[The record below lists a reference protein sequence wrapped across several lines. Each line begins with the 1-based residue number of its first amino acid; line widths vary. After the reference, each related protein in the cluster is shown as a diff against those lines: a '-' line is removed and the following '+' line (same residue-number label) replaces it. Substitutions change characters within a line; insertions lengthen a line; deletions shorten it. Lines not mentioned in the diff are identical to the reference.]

1 MVDTYLD
8 ALKTPYRPLRDGEAA
23 THEGGIAHSIDT
35 WSRLNRFLILGS
47 EGSFYQSGRDLT
59 IENVASVKECLAEDY
74 ERALDIIL
82 EISEAGRAP
91 KNDPAIL
98 ALAIATL
105 DPFTEVRRLAFHRL
119 SRICRT
125 GTHLL
130 HFAAYRKALGGGW
143 GRGMRTSIGKW
154 FTEKDTKDLAYQAVK
169 YPSRDNWALSDLL
182 RLAHP
187 QMDEDHSAIAKWIV
201 DREYD
206 GDNPAILGWQRLHEN
221 EEFRENYVAKIITEY
236 GLPREAVPNKYLNSP
251 DVWEALLQ
259 DMPMTAMI
267 RNLNKMTM
275 VGLMNESSALRTV
288 IDRLGDQERIRK
300 ARVHPIALLAAIKT
314 YEQGKGERGKL
325 TWTPVKRIVNA
336 LDEAF
341 YLAFGNVPKSGKQ
354 MRLSLDVSS
363 SMDGNHVA
371 GMPFLS
377 AREASAAMALVTK
390 AVEGDDAHFL
400 AYSHQLVEI
409 DIRPSMR
416 LDEVIRTM
424 KRIPYGGTYC
434 SLPIQDALRTGIAID
449 AFVSYTDSETWNGS
463 RWGYGMYG
471 SQSTEGLQTADEALR
486 DYRERSGIA
495 ARHVVCA
502 MTATD
507 FSIANPNDPLQLD
520 IGGFDTATPEVLSM
534 FVAGQV

>member
-8 ALKTPYRPLRDGEAA
+8 ALKTPYRPLREGEAE
-23 THEGGIAHSIDT
+23 THEGGIAQSIDK

-59 IENVASVKECLAEDY
+59 IGNVASVRECLAEDSF
-74 ERALDIIL
+74 RAINTIV

-98 ALAIATL
+98 AIAIASIDS
-105 DPFTEVRRLAFHRL
+105 DPLTRHRGFGAVPNV
-119 SRICRT
+119 CRT

-143 GRGMRTSIGKW
+143 GRGMRTAIGKW
-154 FTEKDTKDLAYQAVK
+154 FTEKDAKDFAYQAVK
-169 YPSRDNWALSDLL
+169 YPSRDGWALSDLL
-182 RLAHP
+182 RLSHP
-187 QMDEDHSAIAKWIV
+187 KMGEDHSAIAKWIV
-201 DREYD
+201 DGEYY
-206 GDNPAILGWQRLHEN
+206 GVEHAIVGWQKL
-221 EEFRENYVAKIITEY
+221 REGHLSDGEAAAVVVDYK
-236 GLPREAVPNKYLNSP
+236 LPREAVPMQYLSSP
-251 DVWEALLQ
+251 AVWEALLE

-267 RNLNKMTM
+267 RNLNKMTI
-275 VGLMNESSALRTV
+275 VGLLNDPPNLRTV
-288 IDRLGDQERIRK
+288 IQRLGDQERIRK
-300 ARVHPIALLAAIKT
+300 ARVHPIALLAALKT
-314 YEQGKGERGKL
+314 YEQGHGERGKL
-325 TWTPVKRIVNA
+325 TWTPIKKIINA

-354 MRLSLDVSS
+354 MRLSLDVSA
-363 SMDGNHVA
+363 SMDGSRVA
-371 GMPFLS
+371 GMPYLS

-400 AYSHQLVEI
+400 AYSHRLVEL

-424 KRIPYGGTYC
+424 QRIPYGGTYC
-434 SLPIQDALRTGIAID
+434 SLPIQNATQTGIAVD
-449 AFVSYTDSETWNGS
+449 AFVSYTDSETWNGN
-463 RWGYGMYG
+463 RWGIGMYG
-471 SQSTEGLQTADEALR
+471 DQSTNGLQTADEALR
-486 DYRERSGIA
+486 AYRERSGIA

-507 FSIANPNDPLQLD
+507 FSIANPSDPLQLD